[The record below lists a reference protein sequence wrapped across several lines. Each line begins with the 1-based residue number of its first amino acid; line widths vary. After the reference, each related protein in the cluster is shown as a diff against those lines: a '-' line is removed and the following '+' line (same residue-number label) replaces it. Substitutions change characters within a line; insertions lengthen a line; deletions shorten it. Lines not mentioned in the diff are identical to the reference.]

1 MRLKP
6 TMPARAKNRGARF
19 GQTEARIQALA
30 NDDAVCPLGN
40 DHEPGFLPMTS
51 ASTMRANGRR
61 RRKKDLIGYS
71 TIHVARTTLGSKRLI
86 ATHECGTRAR
96 YATSVPMTQIQPP
109 VAMMARP
116 HARLSSAPVRGP
128 SLMAR

>member
-6 TMPARAKNRGARF
+6 TMPARLKKTGARR

-30 NDDAVCPLGN
+30 KDDAVWPLGN

-61 RRKKDLIGYS
+61 RRKKDLTGYS
-71 TIHVARTTLGSKRLI
+71 TIHVATTTLGNRRLI
-86 ATHECGTRAR
+86 ANHDPGTRTR
-96 YATSVPMTQIQPP
+96 YATSVPSTQIQPP
-109 VAMMARP
+109 VATIARP
-116 HARLSSAPVRGP
+116 QARLSSAPVCGP
-128 SLMAR
+128 SL

>member
-6 TMPARAKNRGARF
+6 TMLARLKKTGARF

-30 NDDAVCPLGN
+30 NDDAVWPLGN
-40 DHEPGFLPMTS
+40 VHEPGFLPMTS

-71 TIHVARTTLGSKRLI
+71 TIHVASTTDGSRRLI
-86 ATHECGTRAR
+86 ASHEPGTRTR

-109 VAMMARP
+109 VATIASP
-116 HARLSSAPVRGP
+116 HARLSSAP
-128 SLMAR
+128 